1 MAIKTVTELLC
12 LVNDIKVRM
21 GYEVT
26 DKKDDEMLTQIIRGI
41 SSAFDTFAE
50 RTFILNQ
57 ADATEYYDGGM
68 ELYVKRY
75 PIYGTPTS
83 VKLSG
88 DWDWTNA
95 VALTINTDYRMQPA
109 KGRIYYA
116 PMATWPLPGYGN
128 YGGDFPCGIDNI
140 QIIYRG
146 GYVGPGG
153 TVLAGQTGLP
163 DDIREACIQQTC
175 FYLKRRHDI
184 GLTAVSAEGQSITK
198 FSPHDLLPSVKQIL
212 ARYKR

>member
-1 MAIKTVTELLC
+1 MPVLLTVENLC
-12 LVNDIKVRM
+12 LVNDVKIRYA
-21 GYEVT
+21 YETGDNT
-26 DKKDDEMLTQIIRGI
+26 DDGIINQIIRGV
-41 SSAFDTFAE
+41 SATFDTFTE
-50 RTFILNQ
+50 RNFILNQ
-57 ADATEYYDGGM
+57 ADVTEYYDGGM

-75 PIYGTPTS
+75 PVVSVTS
-83 VKLSG
+83 IKVAG

-95 VALTINTDYRMQPA
+95 DALVVNVDYRLQAA
-109 KGRIYYA
+109 KGRIYYMPSA
-116 PMATWPLPGYGN
+116 AWPVDY
-128 YGGDFPCGIDNI
+128 YHSSGDFPCGIDNI

-146 GYVGPGG
+146 GFVGPSGD
-153 TVLAGQTGLP
+153 VLSGQTGLP
-163 DDIREACIQQTC
+163 NDLREACIVQTC

>member
-26 DKKDDEMLTQIIRGI
+26 DKTDDEMLTQIIRGI

-50 RTFILNQ
+50 RVFILNQ
-57 ADATEYYDGGM
+57 AAVTEYYEGDM
-68 ELYVKRY
+68 ELYVKRW
-75 PIYGTPTS
+75 PIYSITS
-83 VKLSG
+83 IKVAG

-95 VALTINTDYRMQPA
+95 DALVSDVDYRSQPQN
-109 KGRIYYA
+109 GRIYYMPGA
-116 PMATWPLPGYGN
+116 SWPVDSYRSS
-128 YGGDFPCGIDNI
+128 GDFPCGIDNI

-146 GYVGPGG
+146 GYIGPGG

-198 FSPHDLLPSVKQIL
+198 FSPYDLLPSVKKIL

>member
-26 DKKDDEMLTQIIRGI
+26 DKSDDEMLTQIIRGI

-57 ADATEYYDGGM
+57 ADATEYYEGGM

-75 PIYGTPTS
+75 PIYSITS
-83 VKLSG
+83 IKVSG
-88 DWDWTNA
+88 DWDWTNTD
-95 VALTINTDYRMQPA
+95 ALISDVDYRSQPQ
-109 KGRIYYA
+109 KGRIYYMPGA
-116 PMATWPLPGYGN
+116 SWPVDY
-128 YGGDFPCGIDNI
+128 YHSSGDFPCGVDNI

-146 GYVGPGG
+146 GYIGPGG
-153 TVLAGQTGLP
+153 AVLAGQTGLP
-163 DDIREACIQQTC
+163 DDLREACIQQTC

-198 FSPHDLLPSVKQIL
+198 FSPYDLLPSVKRIL